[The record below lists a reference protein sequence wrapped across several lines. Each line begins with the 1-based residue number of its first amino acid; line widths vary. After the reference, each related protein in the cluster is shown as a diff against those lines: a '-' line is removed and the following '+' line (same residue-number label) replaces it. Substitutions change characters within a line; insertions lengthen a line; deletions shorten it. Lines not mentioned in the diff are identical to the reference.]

1 MNVLFALVPLALALA
16 FAAVLAFRWA
26 VRDGQFDD
34 VDTPALR
41 VLLDDVEPDGLPDH
55 ADRPPDP

>member
-1 MNVLFALVPLALALA
+1 MNVLYVLVPLALVLALGGVA
-16 FAAVLAFRWA
+16 AFRWA

-41 VLLDDVEPDGLPDH
+41 VLLDDDDLPSD
-55 ADRPPDP
+55 A

>member
-1 MNVLFALVPLALALA
+1 MNVLYVLVPIALALALGGVAA
-16 FAAVLAFRWA
+16 FHWA

-41 VLLDDVEPDGLPDH
+41 ILLDDDDPD
-55 ADRPPDP
+55 A